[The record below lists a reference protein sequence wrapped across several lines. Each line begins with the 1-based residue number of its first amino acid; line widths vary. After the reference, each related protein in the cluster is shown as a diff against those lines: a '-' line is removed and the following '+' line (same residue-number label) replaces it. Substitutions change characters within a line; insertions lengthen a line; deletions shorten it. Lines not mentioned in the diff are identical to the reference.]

1 MRLGLNHAL
10 KGILSIL
17 TLWILTLAGAC
28 APTSTPT
35 PASTATPLPV
45 FTATP
50 TQTSIPSPTPT
61 PQENIL
67 PRPHYT
73 LTAVLDYP
81 AHSLNGQ
88 ERIAYTHAAEE
99 SLSEVWLV
107 IDALLYP
114 GSFQMDSLQSVTGPA
129 LKDIRQERIWIKAQ
143 LETPLQK
150 GETLELDLAY
160 RLNLPARV
168 AQEGLRPQVF
178 GWSERQTNLVDWYA
192 YLPPYIPGEGWL
204 AHPPGYYGEH
214 QVYPLSDFKV
224 NLQVSGAPADLTIAA
239 SAPESR
245 QGEWYTY
252 TLEGA
257 RTFALALSPVF
268 SHTTRE
274 VGTVT
279 IHNYAFPY
287 HRNAGER
294 VLNTAAQAL
303 ELYARL
309 LSPYPHQHLAV
320 VEADFLDGMEY
331 DGLFFL
337 SYGFYN
343 LDNGTPAQY
352 LVALTAHET
361 AHQWFY
367 GVVGNDQALQPW
379 LDEALCT
386 YAERLYYE
394 TYAPEV
400 LTWWWEARVKYYQPR
415 GYVDDSIYNP
425 HGEAQPYRAYRDAV
439 YLNGAVFLEELR
451 RAIGDEA
458 FFDFL
463 RLYVSENQGK
473 IASAQDFFGLLRQ
486 MTSVPLEPLLQ
497 RFFQSIS

>member
-1 MRLGLNHAL
+1 MRQGLNHAL
-10 KGILSIL
+10 RGILSIL

-28 APTSTPT
+28 APIPTPT
-35 PASTATPLPV
+35 PASTATPLPA

-50 TQTSIPSPTPT
+50 THTSIPSPTPT

-67 PRPHYT
+67 SRPRYA

-81 AHSLNGQ
+81 AHSLNVQ

-107 IDALLYP
+107 MDALLYP
-114 GSFQMDSLQSVTGPA
+114 GAFQMDSLQSVTGPA
-129 LKDIRQERIWIKAQ
+129 LKDVRQERIWIKAQ

-150 GETLELDLAY
+150 GETLELDMAY

-214 QVYPLSDFKV
+214 QVYPLSDFEV
-224 NLQVSGAPADLTIAA
+224 NLQVVGAPADLTIAA
-239 SAPESR
+239 SAPESQR
-245 QGEWYTY
+245 GEWYTY
-252 TLEGA
+252 ILEGA
-257 RTFALALSPVF
+257 RTFALSLSPSF
-268 SHTTRE
+268 THTTRQ

-279 IHNYAFPY
+279 IHNYTFPY
-287 HRNAGER
+287 HQNPGER

-309 LSPYPHQHLAV
+309 FSPYPHQHLAV

-386 YAERLYYE
+386 YAEKLYYE
-394 TYAPEV
+394 TYAPEA

-439 YLNGAVFLEELR
+439 YLNGAVFLDELR
-451 RAIGDEA
+451 RAMGDEA

-463 RLYVSENQGK
+463 RLYVSKNQGK
-473 IASAQDFFGLLRQ
+473 IASARDFFGLLRQ
-486 MTSVPLEPLLQ
+486 MTSVPLEPMLQ
-497 RFFQSIS
+497 RFFQSIP

>member
-1 MRLGLNHAL
+1 MRRRLTE
-10 KGILSIL
+10 IQRDIL
-17 TLWILTLAGAC
+17 TLFIAFILTLAGAC
-28 APTSTPT
+28 APSPT
-35 PASTATPLPV
+35 PPSSETATPLPS
-45 FTATP
+45 P
-50 TQTSIPSPTPT
+50 TFPPSPTPT
-61 PQENIL
+61 LAPTSTPETPAPIR
-67 PRPHYT
+67 PRYT
-73 LTAVLDYP
+73 LTAILNYP
-81 AHSLNGQ
+81 LHSLNVQ
-88 ERIAYTHAAEE
+88 ERITYIHTAEE
-99 SLSEVWLV
+99 TLDEVWLV
-107 IDALLYP
+107 VDALLYP
-114 GSFQMDSLQSVTGPA
+114 GAFEMDSLQSIRGPA
-129 LKDIRQERIWIKAQ
+129 LTNIRQERTWIKAE
-143 LETPLQK
+143 LDSPLRK
-150 GETLELDLAY
+150 GETLELDLTY
-160 RLNLPARV
+160 RLSLPARV

-192 YLPPYIPGEGWL
+192 YLPPYIPGQGWL

-214 QVYPLSDFKV
+214 QVYEWSDFKV
-224 NLQVSGAPADLTIAA
+224 NLQITGEPENLTIAA

-245 QGEWYTY
+245 QGEWRQYF
-252 TLEGA
+252 LEGA
-257 RTFALALSPVF
+257 RTFALSLSPSFV
-268 SHTTRE
+268 HTTRQA
-274 VGTVT
+274 GAVT
-279 IHNYAFPY
+279 LHSYAFPY
-287 HRNAGER
+287 HKTAGER

-303 ELYARL
+303 DLYSRL
-309 LSPYPHQHLAV
+309 FSPYPHEHLAV

-386 YAERLYYE
+386 YAEKLYYE
-394 TYAPEV
+394 TYAPEA
-400 LTWWWEARVKYYQPR
+400 LTWWWEARVNYYQPR

-451 RAIGDEA
+451 KQIGDEA

-463 RLYVSENQGK
+463 RMYVNENRGK
-473 IASAQDFFGLLRQ
+473 IASAQDFFRILRQ
-486 MTSVPLEPLLQ
+486 TTRAPLQPLLE
-497 RFFQSIS
+497 RFFQNVP

>member
-1 MRLGLNHAL
+1 MHQGLNHTL
-10 KGILSIL
+10 RGILSIL

-28 APTSTPT
+28 APISTPT

-50 TQTSIPSPTPT
+50 TPTSIPSPTPT

-67 PRPHYT
+67 SRPRYT

-81 AHSLNGQ
+81 AHSLNVQ

-107 IDALLYP
+107 MDALLYP
-114 GSFQMDSLQSVTGPA
+114 GAFQMDSLQSVTGPA
-129 LKDIRQERIWIKAQ
+129 LKDVRQERIWIKAQ

-150 GETLELDLAY
+150 GETLELDLTY

-214 QVYPLSDFKV
+214 QVYPLSDFEV
-224 NLQVSGAPADLTIAA
+224 NLQVLGAPAGLTIAA
-239 SAPESR
+239 SAPESQR
-245 QGEWYTY
+245 GEWYTY

-257 RTFALALSPVF
+257 RTFALSLSP
-268 SHTTRE
+268 SLTHTTRQ
-274 VGTVT
+274 VGTVI
-279 IHNYAFPY
+279 IHNYTFPY
-287 HRNAGER
+287 HQNAGER

-309 LSPYPHQHLAV
+309 FSPYPHQHLAV

-386 YAERLYYE
+386 YAEKLYYE
-394 TYAPEV
+394 TYAPEA

-439 YLNGAVFLEELR
+439 YLNGAVFLDELR
-451 RAIGDEA
+451 RAMGDEA

-473 IASAQDFFGLLRQ
+473 IASARDFFGLLRK

-497 RFFQSIS
+497 RFFQFIP

>member
-1 MRLGLNHAL
+1 M
-10 KGILSIL
+10 
-17 TLWILTLAGAC
+17 
-28 APTSTPT
+28 
-35 PASTATPLPV
+35 
-45 FTATP
+45 
-50 TQTSIPSPTPT
+50 
-61 PQENIL
+61 
-67 PRPHYT
+67 
-73 LTAVLDYP
+73 LDYP
-81 AHSLNGQ
+81 AHSLNVQ

-107 IDALLYP
+107 MDALLYP
-114 GSFQMDSLQSVTGPA
+114 GAFQMDSLQSVTGPA
-129 LKDIRQERIWIKAQ
+129 LKDVRQERIWIKAQ

-150 GETLELDLAY
+150 GETLELDMAY

-214 QVYPLSDFKV
+214 QVYPLSDFEV
-224 NLQVSGAPADLTIAA
+224 NLQVIGAPADLTIAA
-239 SAPESR
+239 SAPESQR
-245 QGEWYTY
+245 GEWYTY
-252 TLEGA
+252 ILEGA
-257 RTFALALSPVF
+257 RTFALSLSPSF
-268 SHTTRE
+268 THTTRQ

-279 IHNYAFPY
+279 IHNYAFHY
-287 HRNAGER
+287 HQNAGER

-309 LSPYPHQHLAV
+309 FSPYPHQHLAV

-386 YAERLYYE
+386 YAEKLYYE
-394 TYAPEV
+394 TYAPEA

-439 YLNGAVFLEELR
+439 YLNGAVFLDELR
-451 RAIGDEA
+451 RAMGDEA

-463 RLYVSENQGK
+463 RLYVSKNQGK
-473 IASAQDFFGLLRQ
+473 IASARDFFGLLRQ

-497 RFFQSIS
+497 RFFQSIP